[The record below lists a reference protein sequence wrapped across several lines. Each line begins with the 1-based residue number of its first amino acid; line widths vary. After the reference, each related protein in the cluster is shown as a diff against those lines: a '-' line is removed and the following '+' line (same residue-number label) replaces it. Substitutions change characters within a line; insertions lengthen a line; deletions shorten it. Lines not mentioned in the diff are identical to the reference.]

1 MLEVILTY
9 PTDEGSL
16 AELALSEGKV
26 SFGRGSEADYRF
38 DDDGL
43 SRLHATVYREGDN
56 VWITDENSTNGSFVN
71 GERVK
76 SNGTILYNGDK
87 IKIGHYTTLTVRIG
101 SAQSA
106 PVKSSAEKSKTV
118 AASGGESPGI
128 PILIPLALAGFAIL
142 VISISVIFIGYKA
155 FGNTNPEIA
164 DETPYETSTPDDPDN
179 KNNNKN
185 STKTPKP
192 SASTELSP
200 NTTGSPETID
210 NTTVEIKND
219 GTTVVLPKGKYQDMT
234 DADKNRYIAVKAE
247 KIARIIGNQ
256 KSDPIPAEA
265 VQEIKR
271 FLNGYVSRIGKA
283 KKDSCEQGSWGSS
296 DFTSVLNRATK
307 TSPMVVR
314 SFRAEGIE
322 PQIGIYVAMIEGEH
336 CPCLTSRTGAKGMF
350 QFLASSAPDYGL
362 AADQRCDP
370 DQSSKAGAKY
380 LKTLIARFGTAPDSV
395 PLAIA
400 SFNSGQGNL
409 SKNLDTVFA
418 ETGGQNRSF
427 WTLAANKNILQGGA
441 GKQFNNENIKY
452 VPKFFATAIIGENP
466 QDFGVTLQ
474 PLSTYTK

>member
-16 AELALSEGKV
+16 TELALSEGKV

-179 KNNNKN
+179 KKNNKN
-185 STKTPKP
+185 
-192 SASTELSP
+192 
-200 NTTGSPETID
+200 
-210 NTTVEIKND
+210 
-219 GTTVVLPKGKYQDMT
+219 
-234 DADKNRYIAVKAE
+234 
-247 KIARIIGNQ
+247 
-256 KSDPIPAEA
+256 
-265 VQEIKR
+265 
-271 FLNGYVSRIGKA
+271 
-283 KKDSCEQGSWGSS
+283 
-296 DFTSVLNRATK
+296 
-307 TSPMVVR
+307 
-314 SFRAEGIE
+314 
-322 PQIGIYVAMIEGEH
+322 
-336 CPCLTSRTGAKGMF
+336 
-350 QFLASSAPDYGL
+350 
-362 AADQRCDP
+362 
-370 DQSSKAGAKY
+370 
-380 LKTLIARFGTAPDSV
+380 
-395 PLAIA
+395 
-400 SFNSGQGNL
+400 
-409 SKNLDTVFA
+409 
-418 ETGGQNRSF
+418 
-427 WTLAANKNILQGGA
+427 
-441 GKQFNNENIKY
+441 
-452 VPKFFATAIIGENP
+452 
-466 QDFGVTLQ
+466 
-474 PLSTYTK
+474 